1 MFQLFRVLSE
11 TFKLTI
17 QQLWLNKLRTFLS
30 LFGITVG
37 IFSIIAILTSVDALK
52 NNINQSINS
61 LGDNVLFVN
70 KWAWTFDGP
79 SDYPWWKYFQRPNVK
94 YENYKYVQAK
104 STLAEYVT
112 FELNPRQ
119 SPEIAYKD
127 KKTHKAQ
134 ISAVTTDYGNV
145 FQLDIAQGRFLSTME
160 IGNGLNVCVIGG
172 EIAEKLFKNIEN
184 PIGLELRMAGKKLT
198 VIGVIKKKG
207 QDLLGFNYDKAVIV
221 PLDYY
226 ERNFSFTENEIDQ
239 TLEIR
244 SKPGVTLDELKQ
256 ELIGIMRAS
265 RKLRPSQEDNF
276 SINQLSVIAKGFDGV
291 FDSLGM
297 VKWVIGAFSLL
308 VGGFGIANIMFV
320 SVTER
325 KPLIG
330 IKKALGAK
338 RSDILLEFL
347 LEAIFLCMMGAIVG
361 LVLVYILCIV
371 ITDASGMEFKLTMLN
386 TGIAIVIAIVLGIS
400 AGIIPAYLA
409 ATMDPVEAIRSK

>member
-1 MFQLFRVLSE
+1 MFQVFRVLRE
-11 TFKLTI
+11 TLKLTL

-61 LGDNVLFVN
+61 LGDNILFVN

-79 SDYPWWKYFQRPNVK
+79 SDYPWWKYFERPTVK
-94 YENYKYVQAK
+94 FDNYKSVKAK
-104 STLAEYVT
+104 SKLAEYVT

-119 SPEIAYKD
+119 SPEVSFRD
-127 KKTHKAQ
+127 KKTHKAV

-145 FQLDIAQGRFLSTME
+145 FQLDIAQGRYLSTME
-160 IGNGLNVCVIGG
+160 VSNGLNVCVIGG
-172 EIAEKLFKNIEN
+172 EIAEKLYKNISN
-184 PIGLELRMAGKKLT
+184 PIGMELKIEGRKLT
-198 VIGVIKKKG
+198 VVGIIAKKG

-221 PLDYY
+221 PLDFY
-226 ERNFSFTENEIDQ
+226 ERNFSYNENQVDQ
-239 TLEIR
+239 TIEIR
-244 SKPGVTLDELKQ
+244 TKPDVSLDELKQ

-276 SINQLSVIAKGFDGV
+276 SINQLSVIAKGFDGM
-291 FDSLGM
+291 FDSLSI

-325 KPLIG
+325 KAIIG

-347 LEAIFLCMMGAIVG
+347 LEAIFMCMLGAIVG
-361 LVLVYILCIV
+361 LILVYIMCYFA
-371 ITDASGMEFKLTMLN
+371 TQASGMDFKLTGLN
-386 TGIAIVIAIVLGIS
+386 VFIAFGISFILGILS
-400 AGIIPAYLA
+400 GIIPAYLA

>member
-1 MFQLFRVLSE
+1 MRQLFRVLGE
-11 TFKLTI
+11 TLKLTF

-37 IFSIIAILTSVDALK
+37 IFSIIAILTAVDALK

-61 LGDNVLFVN
+61 LGDNVIFVN

-104 STLAEYVT
+104 SKLAEYVT

-119 SPEIAYKD
+119 APEISYKD
-127 KKTHKAQ
+127 KKTHKGV
-134 ISAVTTDYGNV
+134 ISAVTDNYGKV
-145 FQLDIAQGRFLSTME
+145 FQLDIAQGRYLSTME

-172 EIAEKLFKNIEN
+172 DIADKLYKNISN
-184 PIGLELRMAGKKLT
+184 PVGMEMRMAGKPLT
-198 VIGVIKKKG
+198 IVGVITKKG
-207 QDLLGFNYDKAVIV
+207 EDLLGFNYDKAVIV

-226 ERNFSFTENEIDQ
+226 TRNFSIDENSIDK

-244 SKPGVTLDELKQ
+244 TKPDVSLEELKQ
-256 ELIGIMRAS
+256 ELTGIMRAA
-265 RKLRPSQEDNF
+265 RKLRPTQEDNF
-276 SINQLSVIAKGFDGV
+276 SVNQLSVIAKGFDSV
-291 FDSLGM
+291 FDSLSM
-297 VKWVIGAFSLL
+297 VKWVIGAFSLI

-320 SVTER
+320 SVSER
-325 KPLIG
+325 KAIIG

-361 LVLVYILCIV
+361 LALVYVMCHFATEA
-371 ITDASGMEFKLTMLN
+371 TDMEFKIGAVNVMIAF
-386 TGIAIVIAIVLGIS
+386 GISFLLGIL

>member
-1 MFQLFRVLSE
+1 MRQLFRVLGE
-11 TFKLTI
+11 TLKLTF

-37 IFSIIAILTSVDALK
+37 IFSIIAILTAVDALK

-61 LGDNVLFVN
+61 LGDNVIFIN

-104 STLAEYVT
+104 SKLAEYVT
-112 FELNPRQ
+112 FELNPRPA
-119 SPEIAYKD
+119 PEISYKD
-127 KKTHKAQ
+127 KKTHKGA
-134 ISAVTTDYGNV
+134 IYAVTDNYGKV
-145 FQLDIAQGRFLSTME
+145 FQLDIAQGRYLSTME

-172 EIAEKLFKNIEN
+172 DIADKLYKNISN
-184 PIGLELRMAGKKLT
+184 PVGMELRMAGKPLT
-198 VIGVIKKKG
+198 IVGIITKKG
-207 QDLLGFNYDKAVIV
+207 EDLLGFNYDKAVIV

-226 ERNFSFTENEIDQ
+226 TRNFSIDENSIDK

-244 SKPGVTLDELKQ
+244 TKPDVSLEELKQ
-256 ELIGIMRAS
+256 ELTGIMRAA
-265 RKLRPSQEDNF
+265 RKLRPTQEDNF
-276 SINQLSVIAKGFDGV
+276 SVNQLSVIAKGFDGV

-297 VKWVIGAFSLL
+297 VKWVIGAFSLI

-320 SVTER
+320 SVSER
-325 KPLIG
+325 KALIG

-347 LEAIFLCMMGAIVG
+347 LEAIFLCMMGAVVG
-361 LVLVYILCIV
+361 LLLVYIMCYFA
-371 ITDASGMEFKLTMLN
+371 TDASGMEFKIGPVN
-386 TGIAIVIAIVLGIS
+386 VAIAFGISFMLGIL

>member
-1 MFQLFRVLSE
+1 MRKVFRVLSE
-11 TFKLTI
+11 TLKLTF

-61 LGDNVLFVN
+61 LGDNILFVN

-104 STLAEYVT
+104 SKLAEFVT
-112 FELNPRQ
+112 YELNPRIP
-119 SPEIAYKD
+119 PEVSYKD
-127 KKTHKAQ
+127 KKTHKAV
-134 ISAVTTDYGNV
+134 ISAVTDHYGKV
-145 FQLDIAQGRFLSTME
+145 FQLDIEKGRYLSTME
-160 IGNGLNVCVIGG
+160 VSNGLNVCVIGG
-172 EIAEKLFKNIEN
+172 DIADKLFKNISN
-184 PIGLELRMAGKKLT
+184 PVGMELRMAGKPLL
-198 VIGVIKKKG
+198 VVGIIAKKG

-226 ERNFSFTENEIDQ
+226 TSNFSVDENSVDK
-239 TLEIR
+239 TLEVR
-244 SKPGVTLDELKQ
+244 AKEGVSLNELRN
-256 ELIGIMRAS
+256 ELMGIMRAA

-276 SINQLSVIAKGFDGV
+276 SINQLDVIAKGFDSV
-291 FDSLGM
+291 FESLGM
-297 VKWVIGAFSLL
+297 VKWVIGLFSLI

-320 SVTER
+320 SVSER
-325 KPLIG
+325 KAIIG
-330 IKKALGAK
+330 IKKALGAT

-361 LVLVYILCIV
+361 LILVYIMCYFA
-371 ITDASGMEFKLTMLN
+371 TEASGMDFKLTSIN
-386 TGIAIVIAIVLGIS
+386 VIIAFGISFVLGIL
-400 AGIIPAYLA
+400 AGIIPAYIA

>member
-1 MFQLFRVLSE
+1 MRKVFRVLKE
-11 TFKLTI
+11 TLKLTF

-61 LGDNVLFVN
+61 LGDNILFVN

-79 SDYPWWKYFQRPNVK
+79 SDYPWWKYFQRPPVK

-104 STLAEYVT
+104 SKLAQYVT
-112 FELNPRQ
+112 FELNPRIA
-119 SPEIAYKD
+119 PEVSFKD

-134 ISAVTTDYGNV
+134 ISAVSDHYGQV
-145 FQLDIAQGRFLSTME
+145 FQLDIAQGRYLSSME
-160 IGNGLNVCVIGG
+160 VNNGLNVCVIGG
-172 EIAEKLFKNIEN
+172 DISEKIFKNIVN
-184 PIGLELRMAGKKLT
+184 PIGMELEVAGKPLT
-198 VIGVIKKKG
+198 VVGVIAKKG
-207 QDLLGFNYDKAVIV
+207 QDLLGFNYDKAVIL

-226 ERNFSFTENEIDQ
+226 IRNFSVDENSTDKTI
-239 TLEIR
+239 EIR
-244 SKPGVTLDELKQ
+244 TKPGVMLDELRN
-256 ELIGIMRAS
+256 ELTGIIRAA
-265 RKLRPSQEDNF
+265 RKLRPTQEENF
-276 SINQLSVIAKGFDGV
+276 SINQLDVIAKGFDGV

-297 VKWVIGAFSLL
+297 VKWVIGLFSLI

-320 SVTER
+320 SVSER
-325 KPLIG
+325 KAIIG
-330 IKKALGAK
+330 IKKALGAT
-338 RSDILLEFL
+338 RSDVLLEFL

-361 LVLVYILCIV
+361 LALVYIMCHFA
-371 ITDASGMEFKLTMLN
+371 TQASGMDFKLSAIN
-386 TGIAIVIAIVLGIS
+386 VIIAFGISFVLGIL

>member
-1 MFQLFRVLSE
+1 MFQIVRVLGE
-11 TFKLTI
+11 TLKLTL

-61 LGDNVLFVN
+61 LGDNILFVN

-79 SDYPWWKYFQRPNVK
+79 SDYPWWKYFERPNVK
-94 YENYKYVQAK
+94 FDNYKSVKAK
-104 STLAEYVT
+104 SKLAEYVT
-112 FELNPRQ
+112 YELNPRQ
-119 SPEIAYKD
+119 SPEVSFRD

-145 FQLDIAQGRFLSTME
+145 FQLDIAQGRYLSTME
-160 IGNGLNVCVIGG
+160 VSNGLNVCVIGG
-172 EIAEKLFKNIEN
+172 EIAEKLYKNISN
-184 PIGLELRMAGKKLT
+184 PIGMELKIDGRKLI
-198 VIGVIKKKG
+198 VVGVIAKKG
-207 QDLLGFNYDKAVIV
+207 QDLLGFNYDKGVIV
-221 PLDYY
+221 PLEFY
-226 ERNFSFTENEIDQ
+226 ERNFSFNENQIDQ
-239 TLEIR
+239 TVEIR
-244 SKPGVTLDELKQ
+244 TKPDVSLDELKQ

-276 SINQLSVIAKGFDGV
+276 SINQLSVIAKGFDGM
-291 FDSLGM
+291 FDSLSI

-325 KPLIG
+325 KAIIG

-347 LEAIFLCMMGAIVG
+347 LEAIFMCMLGAIVG
-361 LVLVYILCIV
+361 LILVYIMCYFA
-371 ITDASGMEFKLTMLN
+371 TQASGMEFKLTTLN
-386 TGIAIVIAIVLGIS
+386 ISIAFGISFFLGILS
-400 AGIIPAYLA
+400 GIIPAYLA

>member
-1 MFQLFRVLSE
+1 MRQLFRVLGE
-11 TFKLTI
+11 TLKLTF

-37 IFSIIAILTSVDALK
+37 IFSIIAILTAVDALK

-61 LGDNVLFVN
+61 LGDNVIFVN

-104 STLAEYVT
+104 SKLAEYVT

-119 SPEIAYKD
+119 APEISYKD
-127 KKTHKAQ
+127 KKTHKGV
-134 ISAVTTDYGNV
+134 ISAVTDNYGKV
-145 FQLDIAQGRFLSTME
+145 FQLDISQGRYLSTME

-172 EIAEKLFKNIEN
+172 DIADKLYKNISN
-184 PIGLELRMAGKKLT
+184 PVGMEMRMAGKPLT
-198 VIGVIKKKG
+198 IVGVITKKG
-207 QDLLGFNYDKAVIV
+207 EDLLGFNYDKAVIV

-226 ERNFSFTENEIDQ
+226 TRNFSIDENSIDK

-244 SKPGVTLDELKQ
+244 TKPDVSLEELKQ
-256 ELIGIMRAS
+256 ELTGIMRAA
-265 RKLRPSQEDNF
+265 RKLRPTQEDNF
-276 SINQLSVIAKGFDGV
+276 SVNQLSVIAKGFDGV

-297 VKWVIGAFSLL
+297 VKWVIGAFSLI

-320 SVTER
+320 SVSER
-325 KPLIG
+325 KALIG

-347 LEAIFLCMMGAIVG
+347 LEAIFLCMMGAVVG
-361 LVLVYILCIV
+361 LLLVYIMCYFA
-371 ITDASGMEFKLTMLN
+371 TDASGMEFKIGPVN
-386 TGIAIVIAIVLGIS
+386 VAIAFGISFMLGIL

>member
-1 MFQLFRVLSE
+1 MFQVFRVLRE
-11 TFKLTI
+11 TLKLTL

-94 YENYKYVQAK
+94 YENYKSIKANSK
-104 STLAEYVT
+104 LAEYVT
-112 FELNPRQ
+112 YELNPRQ
-119 SPEIAYKD
+119 SPEVSYKD

-134 ISAVTTDYGNV
+134 VSAVADNYGNV
-145 FQLDIAQGRFLSTME
+145 FQLDIAEGRYLSTME

-172 EIAEKLFKNIEN
+172 EIAEKLFKNISN
-184 PIGLELRMAGKKLT
+184 PIGMELRMDGRKLT
-198 VIGVIKKKG
+198 VIGVVAKKG
-207 QDLLGFNYDKAVIV
+207 QDLLGFNYDKSVIV

-226 ERNFSFTENEIDQ
+226 ERNFSVIDDQ
-239 TLEIR
+239 VDKSIEIR
-244 SKPGVTLDELKQ
+244 TKSNVSLDELKD
-256 ELIGIMRAS
+256 EIIGIMRAS

-276 SINQLSVIAKGFDGV
+276 SINQLSVIAKGFDSV
-291 FDSLGM
+291 FDSLGL
-297 VKWVIGAFSLL
+297 VKWIIGAFSLI

-325 KPLIG
+325 KALIG

-338 RSDILLEFL
+338 RSDIMLEFL
-347 LEAIFLCMMGAIVG
+347 IEAIFLCMMGAVVG
-361 LVLVYILCIV
+361 LILVYIMCHFA
-371 ITDASGMEFKLTMLN
+371 TEASGMEFKLSTIN
-386 TGIAIVIAIVLGIS
+386 ITIAFGISFALGIL

>member
-1 MFQLFRVLSE
+1 MRQLFRVLGE
-11 TFKLTI
+11 TLKLTL

-61 LGDNVLFVN
+61 LGDNILFVN

-79 SDYPWWKYFQRPNVK
+79 TDYPWWKYFQRPNIK

-104 STLAEYVT
+104 SKLAEYVT

-119 SPEIAYKD
+119 APEVSYKD

-134 ISAVTTDYGNV
+134 ISAVTDNYGKV
-145 FQLDIAQGRFLSTME
+145 FQLDIAQGRFLSSME

-172 EIAEKLFKNIEN
+172 DIADKLYKNIPN
-184 PIGLELRMAGKKLT
+184 PIGMELRMDGKPLT
-198 VIGVIKKKG
+198 IIGVITKKG
-207 QDLLGFNYDKAVIV
+207 EDLLGFNYDKSVIV

-226 ERNFSFTENEIDQ
+226 ERNFSIDDNQ
-239 TLEIR
+239 IDKTLELR
-244 SKPGVTLDELKQ
+244 TRPGVSLQALQQ
-256 ELIGIMRAS
+256 ELVGIMRAA
-265 RKLRPSQEDNF
+265 RKLRPTQEDNF
-276 SINQLSVIAKGFDGV
+276 SVNQLSVIAKGFDSV
-291 FDSLGM
+291 FDSLGI
-297 VKWVIGAFSLL
+297 VKWVIGAFSLI

-325 KPLIG
+325 RAIIG
-330 IKKALGAK
+330 IKKALGAR

-361 LVLVYILCIV
+361 LVLVYIMCHFA
-371 ITDASGMEFKLTMLN
+371 TDASGMEFKLSSLN
-386 TGIAIVIAIVLGIS
+386 IAIAFGISFVLGILS
-400 AGIIPAYLA
+400 GIIPAYLA

>member
-1 MFQLFRVLSE
+1 MLQIFRVLGE
-11 TFKLTI
+11 TLKLTL

-61 LGDNVLFVN
+61 LGNNVLYIN

-79 SDYPWWKYFQRPNVK
+79 SDYPWWKYFERPNVK

-104 STLAEYVT
+104 SRLAEYVT
-112 FELNPRQ
+112 YELNPRQ

-127 KKTHKAQ
+127 KKTHKGVV
-134 ISAVTTDYGNV
+134 SAVTENYGNV
-145 FQLDIAQGRFLSTME
+145 FQLDIAQGRFLSSME

-172 EIAEKLFKNIEN
+172 EISEKIFKNVSN
-184 PIGLELRMAGKKLT
+184 PIGMELKMDGKSLT
-198 VIGVIKKKG
+198 IVGVIAKKG

-226 ERNFSFTENEIDQ
+226 ERNFSFNDNQIDQ

-244 SKPGVTLDELKQ
+244 TKPGVSLDELKE
-256 ELIGIMRAS
+256 ELTGIMRAS

-276 SINQLSVIAKGFDGV
+276 SINQLSVIAKGFDGL
-291 FDSLGM
+291 FDSLGL

-325 KPLIG
+325 KALIG

-347 LEAIFLCMMGAIVG
+347 LEAIFLCMMGAVVG
-361 LVLVYILCIV
+361 LLLVYIMCRV
-371 ITDASGMEFKLTMLN
+371 ATDASGMDFSLSTIN
-386 TGIAIVIAIVLGIS
+386 IVIAFVISFILGIL

>member
-1 MFQLFRVLSE
+1 MRQLFTVLRE
-11 TFKLTI
+11 TLKLTL

-37 IFSIIAILTSVDALK
+37 IFSIIAILTAVDALK

-61 LGDNVLFVN
+61 LGDNILFVN

-104 STLAEYVT
+104 SKLAEYVT
-112 FELNPRQ
+112 FELNPRIA
-119 SPEIAYKD
+119 PEVAYKD

-134 ISAVTTDYGNV
+134 VSAVTDNYGKV
-145 FQLDIAQGRFLSTME
+145 FQLDIAQGRYLSTME
-160 IGNGLNVCVIGG
+160 VGNGLNVCVIGG
-172 EIAEKLFKNIEN
+172 DISEKIYKNISN
-184 PIGLELRMAGKKLT
+184 PVGMELRLGGKPLT
-198 VIGVIKKKG
+198 VVGVIAKKG
-207 QDLLGFNYDKAVIV
+207 EDLLGFNYDKAIIV
-221 PLDYY
+221 PLDYFT
-226 ERNFSFTENEIDQ
+226 RNFSTDENSTDY

-244 SKPGVTLDELKQ
+244 TKPGVTLDELKQ
-256 ELIGIMRAS
+256 ELTGIMRAA

-276 SINQLSVIAKGFDGV
+276 SVNQLSVIAKGFDSV
-291 FDSLGM
+291 FDSLSM
-297 VKWVIGAFSLL
+297 VKWVIGAFSLI

-320 SVTER
+320 SVSER
-325 KPLIG
+325 KAIIG

-361 LVLVYILCIV
+361 LALVYVMCHFATEA
-371 ITDASGMEFKLTMLN
+371 TDMEFKIGAVNVMIAF
-386 TGIAIVIAIVLGIS
+386 GISFLLGIL

>member
-1 MFQLFRVLSE
+1 MFQIFRVLSE
-11 TFKLTI
+11 TLKLTL
-17 QQLWLNKLRTFLS
+17 QQLWANKLRSFLS

-94 YENYKYVQAK
+94 YENFKNVQTK
-104 STLAEYVT
+104 SKLAEYVT
-112 FELNPRQ
+112 FELSPRQ
-119 SPEIAYKD
+119 SPEVSYRD

-134 ISAVTTDYGNV
+134 ISAVADNYGNV
-145 FQLDIAQGRFLSTME
+145 FQLDIAQGRYLSTME

-172 EIAEKLFKNIEN
+172 EIAEKLYKNISN
-184 PIGLELRMAGKKLT
+184 PIGMELRMDGKKLT
-198 VIGVIKKKG
+198 VIGVVAKKG

-226 ERNFSFTENEIDQ
+226 ERNFSFNDDQ
-239 TLEIR
+239 VDKSVEVRT
-244 SKPGVTLDELKQ
+244 KPGVSIDELKN
-256 ELIGIMRAS
+256 EIIGIMRSS

-276 SINQLSVIAKGFDGV
+276 SINQLSVIAKGFDSV
-291 FDSLGM
+291 FDSLGL
-297 VKWVIGAFSLL
+297 VKWIIGAFSLI

-325 KPLIG
+325 KALIG

-338 RSDILLEFL
+338 HSDILLEFL
-347 LEAIFLCMMGAIVG
+347 LEAIFLCMLGAVVG
-361 LVLVYILCIV
+361 LLLVYIMCIFA
-371 ITDASGMEFKLTMLN
+371 TEASGMEFKLSTIN
-386 TGIAIVIAIVLGIS
+386 ITIAFGISFLLGIL

>member
-1 MFQLFRVLSE
+1 MFQLFRVLGE
-11 TFKLTI
+11 TLKLTM

-61 LGDNVLFVN
+61 LGDNILFVN

-94 YENYKYVQAK
+94 YENYKYVQTK
-104 STLAEYVT
+104 SKLAEYVT

-119 SPEIAYKD
+119 APEIAYKD
-127 KKTHKAQ
+127 KKTHQ
-134 ISAVTTDYGNV
+134 GVVSAVTENYGNV
-145 FQLDIAQGRFLSTME
+145 FQLDIAQGRFLSSME

-172 EIAEKLFKNIEN
+172 EISEKLFKNISN
-184 PIGLELRMAGKKLT
+184 PIGMELRMAGKKLT
-198 VIGVIKKKG
+198 VIGVIRKKG

-226 ERNFSFTENEIDQ
+226 ERNFSFNENEIDQ

-244 SKPGVTLDELKQ
+244 TKPGVTLDELKE

-265 RKLRPSQEDNF
+265 RKLRPTQEDNF
-276 SINQLSVIAKGFDGV
+276 SINQLSVIAKGFDSV
-291 FDSLGM
+291 FDSLGI

-325 KPLIG
+325 KALIG
-330 IKKALGAK
+330 IKKALGAR

-361 LVLVYILCIV
+361 LLLVYVMCHFA
-371 ITDASGMEFKLTMLN
+371 TEASGMDFSLSTVN
-386 TGIAIVIAIVLGIS
+386 IVIAFIISFILGIL

>member
-1 MFQLFRVLSE
+1 MRQLFRVLGE
-11 TFKLTI
+11 TLKLTF

-61 LGDNVLFVN
+61 LGDNILFVN

-104 STLAEYVT
+104 SRLAEYVT

-119 SPEIAYKD
+119 APEVSYKD

-134 ISAVTTDYGNV
+134 ISAVTDNYGKV
-145 FQLDIAQGRFLSTME
+145 FQLDIDKGRYLSTME
-160 IGNGLNVCVIGG
+160 IGNGLNVGVIGG
-172 EIAEKLFKNIEN
+172 DIADKLFKNISN
-184 PIGLELRMAGKKLT
+184 PVGMEFRMNGKP
-198 VIGVIKKKG
+198 VSIVGVIKKKG
-207 QDLLGFNYDKAVIV
+207 EDLLGFNYDKAVIV

-226 ERNFSFTENEIDQ
+226 ERNFSIDDNQ
-239 TLEIR
+239 IDKTLEIR
-244 SKPGVTLDELKQ
+244 TKEGVTLDELKN
-256 ELIGIMRAS
+256 ELIGIMRSA

-276 SINQLSVIAKGFDGV
+276 SVNQLSVIAKGFDSV
-291 FDSLGM
+291 FDSLGL
-297 VKWVIGAFSLL
+297 VKWVIGAFSLI

-325 KPLIG
+325 KALIG

-347 LEAIFLCMMGAIVG
+347 LEAIFLCMMGAVVG
-361 LVLVYILCIV
+361 LALVYIMCHFA
-371 ITDASGMEFKLTMLN
+371 TEASGMEFTLSAINITIAF
-386 TGIAIVIAIVLGIS
+386 GISFLLGIL

>member
-1 MFQLFRVLSE
+1 MFQIFRVLSE
-11 TFKLTI
+11 TLKLTL
-17 QQLWLNKLRTFLS
+17 QQLWANKLRSFLS

-94 YENYKYVQAK
+94 YENFKNVQTK
-104 STLAEYVT
+104 SKLAEYVT

-119 SPEIAYKD
+119 SPEVSYRD

-134 ISAVTTDYGNV
+134 ISAVADNYGNV
-145 FQLDIAQGRFLSTME
+145 FQLDIAQGRYLSTME

-172 EIAEKLFKNIEN
+172 EIAEKLYKNISN
-184 PIGLELRMAGKKLT
+184 PIGMELRMDGKKLT
-198 VIGVIKKKG
+198 VIGVVAKKG

-226 ERNFSFTENEIDQ
+226 ERNFSFNDDQ
-239 TLEIR
+239 VDKSVEVRT
-244 SKPGVTLDELKQ
+244 KPGVSIDELKN
-256 ELIGIMRAS
+256 EIIGIMRSS

-276 SINQLSVIAKGFDGV
+276 SINQLSVIAKGFDSV
-291 FDSLGM
+291 FDSLGL
-297 VKWVIGAFSLL
+297 VKWIIGAFSLI

-325 KPLIG
+325 KALIG

-347 LEAIFLCMMGAIVG
+347 LEAIFLCMLGAVVG
-361 LVLVYILCIV
+361 LLLVYIMCIFA
-371 ITDASGMEFKLTMLN
+371 TEASGMEFKLSTIN
-386 TGIAIVIAIVLGIS
+386 ITIAFGISFLLGIL